1 MVAIKGSQ
9 ARFSVAGTI
18 AVLLVSA
25 VAASAVDGE
34 AWAATRTAAAPF
46 LYSRAEPV
54 LYSATMPDFITRSG
68 ATLML
73 NGHPYRFAGLNIYNA
88 NNQGTCW
95 YELGTTAS
103 LDQTLS
109 AIGPAQNVFRAWFFQ
124 SLATRNGQRDWSS
137 FDATL
142 AVARAHDERVIATL
156 GNDLSDC
163 EGPAPVQRN
172 ETWYGSGYASLHDA
186 GMADTYRAWVAE
198 VVARYRNDPT
208 ILAWQLVNEADLAS
222 PSGRCGASASRTLK
236 HFAQDMAGVV
246 KSIDP
251 NHLLSLGSWGLYDC
265 GLVGSAYQDVHS
277 VPGIDLCEIH
287 DYSGPSSAL
296 APQLQLRISQCRA
309 LGKPLFVG
317 EIGVKVQDAG
327 SPVNRAAA
335 IRAKLSAEFAA
346 GVAGALVWDWANG
359 DQQAYS
365 GYEVQPGDPTLQVLA
380 AFL

>member
-1 MVAIKGSQ
+1 MGVPEMSAIRTGIG
-9 ARFSVAGTI
+9 AALTI
-18 AVLLVSA
+18 TALVSSGVPA
-25 VAASAVDGE
+25 SALIERGGRAASE
-34 AWAATRTAAAPF
+34 QPI
-46 LYSRAEPV
+46 LYSRADPV
-54 LYSATMPDFITRSG
+54 VYTAEMPDFVTRSG
-68 ATLML
+68 ATLL
-73 NGHPYRFAGLNIYNA
+73 VNGRPYRFVGLNIYNA

-95 YELGTTAS
+95 YNLGTTAS
-103 LDQTLS
+103 LDQALT

-124 SLATRNGQRDWSS
+124 SLATLNGQRDWST

-163 EGPAPVQRN
+163 EGVAPVQRN
-172 ETWYGSGYASLHDA
+172 ETWYGSGYASLRDT

-222 PSGRCGASASRTLK
+222 PSGRCSPSAARTLK

-246 KSIDP
+246 KGIDP
-251 NHLLSLGSWGLYDC
+251 NHLLSLGSWGVHDC

-277 VPGIDLCEIH
+277 VAGIDLCEIH
-287 DYSGPSSAL
+287 DYSGPWNVA
-296 APQLQLRISQCRA
+296 APQLQLRINQCRA

-317 EIGVKVQDAG
+317 EIGVKVQDVG
-327 SPVNRAAA
+327 SLPSRASA
-335 IRAKLSAEFAA
+335 IRAKLSAAFGA
-346 GVAGALVWDWANG
+346 GVTGALVWDWANG
-359 DQQAYS
+359 DQGAYS
-365 GYEVQPGDPTLQVLA
+365 GYEVQPGDPALQVLA

>member
-1 MVAIKGSQ
+1 VVAIKGSQ

-142 AVARAHDERVIATL
+142 AVARMHDERVIATL

-163 EGPAPVQRN
+163 EGPAPVQRT
-172 ETWYGSGYASLHDA
+172 ETWYGSGYASLRDA

-222 PSGRCGASASRTLK
+222 PSGRCSPSASRTLK
-236 HFAQDMAGVV
+236 HFAQDMAGMV

-251 NHLLSLGSWGLYDC
+251 NHLLSLGSWGLHDC
-265 GLVGSAYQDVHS
+265 GLVGAAYQDVHS

-346 GVAGALVWDWANG
+346 GVAGALVWDWANA

>member
-1 MVAIKGSQ
+1 MGLGVGMAIAALAQGGVPAQ
-9 ARFSVAGTI
+9 ALANGDRS
-18 AVLLVSA
+18 
-25 VAASAVDGE
+25 
-34 AWAATRTAAAPF
+34 
-46 LYSRAEPV
+46 SRAAESVLYVREAPV
-54 LYSATMPDFITRSG
+54 LYSAALPGFVTRSG

-73 NGHPYRFAGLNIYNA
+73 GGKPYRFVGLNIYNA
-88 NNQGTCW
+88 NNQGKCW
-95 YELGTTAS
+95 YQLGTTAS
-103 LDQTLS
+103 LDQTLT
-109 AIGPAQNVFRAWFFQ
+109 AIGPAQNAFRTWFFQ
-124 SLATRNGQRDWSS
+124 SLATRNGQRDWST

-163 EGPAPVQRN
+163 EGPAPIQKN
-172 ETWYGSGYASLHDA
+172 EAWYGSGYRSLHDA

-208 ILAWQLVNEADLAS
+208 ILAWQLVNEADLAG
-222 PSGRCGASASRTLK
+222 PSGHCNPSASRTLK
-236 HFAQDMAGVV
+236 HFAQDMAGLV

-251 NHLLSLGSWGLYDC
+251 NHLLSLGSWGLLDC
-265 GLVGSAYQDVHS
+265 GLAGSAYQDVHS

-287 DYSGPSSAL
+287 DYSGSSSAL
-296 APQLQLRISQCRA
+296 APLLQLRLSQCRA

-317 EIGVKVQDAG
+317 EIGVRLQDSG
-327 SPVNRAAA
+327 SPANRAAV

-346 GVAGALVWDWANG
+346 GVAGGLVWDWANA
-359 DQQAYS
+359 DQGAYS

>member
-1 MVAIKGSQ
+1 V
-9 ARFSVAGTI
+9 
-18 AVLLVSA
+18 
-25 VAASAVDGE
+25 
-34 AWAATRTAAAPF
+34 
-46 LYSRAEPV
+46 
-54 LYSATMPDFITRSG
+54 YSARVPDFVTRSG
-68 ATLML
+68 ATLLL
-73 NGHPYRFAGLNIYNA
+73 NGRPYRFAGLNIYNA
-88 NNQGTCW
+88 NNQGKCW

-103 LDQTLS
+103 LDQTLT

-124 SLATRNGQRDWSS
+124 SLATRNGQRDWSA

-156 GNDLSDC
+156 GNQFTDC
-163 EGPAPVQRN
+163 EGPGPARKS
-172 ETWYGSGYASLHDA
+172 ETWYGSGYASLRDA

-198 VVARYRNDPT
+198 VVARYRDDPT
-208 ILAWQLVNEADLAS
+208 ILAWQLLNEADLAT
-222 PSGRCGASASRTLK
+222 PSGRCNSSAAWTLK

-251 NHLLSLGSWGLYDC
+251 NHLLSLGSWGLLDC
-265 GLVGSAYQDVHS
+265 GLAGSAYQDVHS
-277 VPGIDLCEIH
+277 VPGIDLCEVH

-296 APQLQLRISQCRA
+296 APLLQLRVSQCRA

-317 EIGVKVQDAG
+317 EIGVKLQDAG
-327 SPVNRAAA
+327 SPANRAAA

-346 GVAGALVWDWANG
+346 GVAGALIWDWANA
-359 DQQAYS
+359 DQRAYS

>member
-1 MVAIKGSQ
+1 MGVPHMGAIRIGMG
-9 ARFSVAGTI
+9 AALTI
-18 AVLLVSA
+18 TALVSSG
-25 VAASAVDGE
+25 VPASAVSQRD
-34 AWAATRTAAAPF
+34 TRGPAAPPI

-54 LYSATMPDFITRSG
+54 VYAATVPKFVTRSG
-68 ATLML
+68 ATLLL
-73 NGHPYRFAGLNIYNA
+73 NGRPYRFVGLNIYNA
-88 NNQGTCW
+88 NNQGKCW
-95 YELGTTAS
+95 YELGTTAA
-103 LDQTLS
+103 LDQTLTS
-109 AIGPAQNVFRAWFFQ
+109 IGPAQNVFRAWFFQ
-124 SLATRNGQRDWSS
+124 SLATRNGQRDWST

-172 ETWYGSGYASLHDA
+172 EDWYGSGYTNLRDA

-198 VVARYRNDPT
+198 VVARYHDDPT
-208 ILAWQLVNEADLAS
+208 ILAWQLVNEADLAN
-222 PSGRCGASASRTLK
+222 PSGRCNPSAARTLK
-236 HFAQDMAGVV
+236 HFAQDMAGLV

-251 NHLLSLGSWGLYDC
+251 SHLLSLGSWGLRDC
-265 GLVGSAYQDVHS
+265 GLAGSAYQDVHS

-287 DYSGPSSAL
+287 DYSGPSSAV
-296 APQLQLRISQCRA
+296 APLLQLRISQCRA

-317 EIGVKVQDAG
+317 EIGVKLQDAG
-327 SPVNRAAA
+327 SPANRAGA

-346 GVAGALVWDWANG
+346 GVAGALVWDWANA
-359 DQQAYS
+359 DQGAYS

>member
-1 MVAIKGSQ
+1 MGVPHMSAI
-9 ARFSVAGTI
+9 RI
-18 AVLLVSA
+18 AIGAAVTMTALVSSG
-25 VAASAVDGE
+25 VPASALNDRGGSS
-34 AWAATRTAAAPF
+34 AAAPRI
-46 LYSRAEPV
+46 LYSRADPIV
-54 LYSATMPDFITRSG
+54 YSAKMPDFVTRSG
-68 ATLML
+68 PTLLL
-73 NGHPYRFAGLNIYNA
+73 NGRPYRFVGLNIYNA
-88 NNQGTCW
+88 NNLGNCW

-103 LDQTLS
+103 LDQTLT
-109 AIGPAQNVFRAWFFQ
+109 AIGPDQNVFRAWFFQ

-163 EGPAPVQRN
+163 EGSAPVQRN
-172 ETWYGSGYASLHDA
+172 EAWYGSGYSRLRDA

-208 ILAWQLVNEADLAS
+208 ILAWQLLNEVDLAT
-222 PSGRCGASASRTLK
+222 PSGRCSPSAPRTLK
-236 HFAQDMAGVV
+236 HFTEDMAGLV

-251 NHLLSLGSWGLYDC
+251 NHLLSLGSWGLRDC
-265 GLVGSAYQDVHS
+265 GLAGSAYQDVHS

-287 DYSGPSSAL
+287 DYSAPSNAV
-296 APQLQLRISQCRA
+296 APLLQLRISQCRA

-327 SPVNRAAA
+327 SAANRAAA

-346 GVAGALVWDWANG
+346 GAVGALVWDWANAG
-359 DQQAYS
+359 QGAYS

>member
-1 MVAIKGSQ
+1 MGVPHMSAIRIGMG
-9 ARFSVAGTI
+9 AALTI
-18 AVLLVSA
+18 TALVSSGIPASAMSQRDARTA
-25 VAASAVDGE
+25 VA
-34 AWAATRTAAAPF
+34 PPILF
-46 LYSRAEPV
+46 SRAEPMV
-54 LYSATMPDFITRSG
+54 YAAKMPDFVTRSG

-73 NGHPYRFAGLNIYNA
+73 NGRPYRFAGLNIYNA
-88 NNQGTCW
+88 NNQGKCW

-103 LDQTLS
+103 LDQTLT

-163 EGPAPVQRN
+163 EGAGPVQKN
-172 ETWYGSGYASLHDA
+172 EAWYGSGYSSLRDA

-208 ILAWQLVNEADLAS
+208 ILAWQLVNEADLANS
-222 PSGRCGASASRTLK
+222 SGRCSPSAPRTLT
-236 HFAQDMAGVV
+236 HFAQDMAGLV

-251 NHLLSLGSWGLYDC
+251 NHLLSLGSWGLRDC
-265 GLVGSAYQDVHS
+265 GLAGSAYQDVHG

-287 DYSGPSSAL
+287 DYSGPSTAL
-296 APQLQLRISQCRA
+296 APLLQLRLSQCRA
-309 LGKPLFVG
+309 LGKPLFAG
-317 EIGVKVQDAG
+317 EIGVRLQDAG
-327 SPVNRAAA
+327 SPDNRAAV

-346 GVAGALVWDWANG
+346 GVAGALVWDWANAG
-359 DQQAYS
+359 QGAYS